1 MDKIKDE
8 WYNGNKKYEFLA
20 ILDFNKEEL
29 EKVGSGDRYMTE
41 FKKRIESLNDNREYK
56 EFLSAEEDMRK
67 TNNTFKEIGRRE
79 EAAIIAKNLLKKNM
93 SIQDI
98 AEVTG
103 LPLSEI
109 EKLK

>member
-1 MDKIKDE
+1 
-8 WYNGNKKYEFLA
+8 
-20 ILDFNKEEL
+20 
-29 EKVGSGDRYMTE
+29 MTD
-41 FKKRIESLNDNREYK
+41 FKKKIESLNDNREYK

-79 EAAIIAKNLLKKNM
+79 EAAIIAKKLLKKNM

>member
-1 MDKIKDE
+1 ME
-8 WYNGNKKYEFLA
+8 
-20 ILDFNKEEL
+20 
-29 EKVGSGDRYMTE
+29 SGDRYMTD
-41 FKKRIESLNDNREYK
+41 FKKKIESLNDNREYK

>member
-1 MDKIKDE
+1 
-8 WYNGNKKYEFLA
+8 
-20 ILDFNKEEL
+20 
-29 EKVGSGDRYMTE
+29 MTD
-41 FKKRIESLNDNREYK
+41 FKKKIESLNDNREYK